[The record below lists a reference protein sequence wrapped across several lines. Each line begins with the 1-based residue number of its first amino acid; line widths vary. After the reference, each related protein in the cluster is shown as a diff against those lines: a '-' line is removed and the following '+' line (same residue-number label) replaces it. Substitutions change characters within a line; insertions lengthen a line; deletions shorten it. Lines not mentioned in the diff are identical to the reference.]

1 MRKTMASNGGAI
13 LGAMLLMVALATP
26 VLADGSE
33 DLGSPFPLVLAN
45 GTGFATGGIGLTMTQ
60 PGTLNVAVPAMA
72 QVKQILIYWEGQE
85 RDPGLPDD
93 SIVVSG
99 IPVTGTLI
107 GGPTFFFEDARRRD
121 PTRYAGRVAEARDD
135 VIALGVRGALLRTRA
150 GRDHGWRV
158 ARSSVESC
166 SRARAYS
173 GFARSASA

>member
-33 DLGSPFPLVLAN
+33 HLGSPFPLVLAN

-60 PGTLNVAVPAMA
+60 PGTLNVAVPAGA
-72 QVKQILIYWEGQE
+72 RVKQILIYWEGQE

-99 IPVTGTLI
+99 IPVTDTLI

-121 PTRYAGRVAEARDD
+121 RTRYAGCVAEDARCCDRPRCAGC
-135 VIALGVRGALLRTRA
+135 VAAGA
-150 GRDHGWRV
+150 
-158 ARSSVESC
+158 S
-166 SRARAYS
+166 
-173 GFARSASA
+173 